1 MEPDSVLF
9 VLGYAALNTEAG
21 SDFPCSFNFQHTPD
35 MLSLDNFDSFIHD
48 ALFIERLYH
57 HITIYLFPL
66 AVQLWMLTFAI

>member
-35 MLSLDNFDSFIHD
+35 MLSLGNFDSFI
-48 ALFIERLYH
+48 L
-57 HITIYLFPL
+57 
-66 AVQLWMLTFAI
+66 